1 MIGIIILFIA
11 LGLGCGL
18 WGEFSEQ
25 RRLGRAAAVMRGTS
39 ITAGD
44 SSDTAQERKERRHV

>member
-18 WGEFSEQ
+18 WAEVSEQ
-25 RRLGRAAAVMRGTS
+25 RRLGRAACALRK
-39 ITAGD
+39 AGNH
-44 SSDTAQERKERRHV
+44 KEARQ